1 VPMDGENERIRIKCP
16 EKAQTILRHI
26 ASASK
31 TEQRETL
38 GTTVSGP
45 QVDDC
50 AWSKTTRMFTMAKI
64 RDGRTYLSAH
74 LTSNDYYCENE
85 AVTGHWIGLGAERL
99 GIQGE
104 IRAGDP
110 AFEALRQNRHPD
122 GTGKLTPRDT
132 ENRVRFFDFQC
143 SAQKS
148 VSIMAVT
155 LGDTR
160 LLTVH
165 DKAAQVAFGELE
177 KFAARQANT
186 ALARAY
192 IRTACVAAAGFR
204 HTASRALDPQ
214 VHTHFVTAN
223 ATWDEKA
230 KGWRALTEFQMVKAV
245 RYAGKVYQNE
255 MARACRSLGYDIVEA
270 RDSQGIVTGFE
281 LSGVPAPVCKLFSK
295 RRAEIELGIA
305 QFREAHGRDPSTA
318 EVHAIT
324 VATREA
330 KLAEITTPRV
340 LEAQVRQL
348 SPEERTTLESLRDQ
362 ALSRSLG
369 GVQDPA
375 PGRER
380 ESLQVAIG
388 QLYERRSVVLGHE
401 LLAEALNQNLG
412 HIDLSK
418 LQNTAQKA
426 DLIGL
431 TDTPWL
437 HESFATRSGLESEQW
452 AVGFVDRT
460 RGTFG
465 RLGRE
470 SPDLPSQLSPEQK
483 STALEILASR
493 DQVLCFRG
501 AAGVGKTTVL
511 SALWTEVA
519 ASGLPLLVCAPTSS
533 GADTLRRD
541 GLPATTVADLLQNIA
556 HREPHRLKGAVLI
569 VDESGLASNRQ
580 GAELLKLAE
589 RHSARVLFIGDTRQH
604 SAVEAGDF
612 LRVLE
617 THSSIHRV
625 ELTTIRRQEHQAYR
639 DAVGCLAAGATR
651 AGLEKLDDLGWVK
664 EGRVEYLNNAVADYL
679 KLLGRGRTRADVLAV
694 TPTWAEHS
702 VFTREL
708 RIRLKERGALQAGN
722 AVTVWEPLKWT
733 RSQTADSRNYETGM
747 VVTFHRAVGGFAAGD
762 AATVRRIDRGHV
774 WVESPQGVSRLPLD
788 RPGFTV
794 ARAAGIEIALGD
806 RVLIRANDRSS
817 GLINGERLTV
827 AGLEDGRMSFTD
839 GRTVDTRRF
848 GHFVHGYAVT
858 SHASQSK
865 TVDHVIVA
873 ARQLDAKAAYV
884 ACSRA
889 RLSCTLHTP
898 DKSRLMDR
906 IPEGN
911 RPAALDLLGR
921 RPALARIPTP
931 DRSRIWVRMREIT
944 HGMQRSAV
952 QAWNRGALGIRDAVL
967 GARRGPMG
975 LARGPL
981 ARERASLAR
990 EQDSLSR

>member
-1 VPMDGENERIRIKCP
+1 
-16 EKAQTILRHI
+16 
-26 ASASK
+26 
-31 TEQRETL
+31 
-38 GTTVSGP
+38 
-45 QVDDC
+45 
-50 AWSKTTRMFTMAKI
+50 MAKI
-64 RDGRTYLSAH
+64 RDGRTYLGAH

-85 AVTGHWIGLGAERL
+85 SVSGHWIGLGAERL
-99 GIQGE
+99 GLQGE
-104 IRAGDP
+104 IHAGDP
-110 AFEALRQNRHPD
+110 AFEALRQNRLPD
-122 GTGKLTPRDT
+122 GTGKLTPKDSD
-132 ENRVRFFDFQC
+132 NRVRFFDFQC

-155 LGDTR
+155 LGDAR
-160 LLTVH
+160 LLTAH
-165 DKAAQVAFGELE
+165 DAAALVAFGELE

-186 ALARAY
+186 ALARSD
-192 IRTACVAAAGFR
+192 IRTSSVATASFR

-255 MARACRSLGYDIVEA
+255 MARACRSLGYDIIEV
-270 RDSQGIVTGFE
+270 RDSRGTVTGFE
-281 LSGVPAPVCKLFSK
+281 LAGVSAQVCKRFSK
-295 RRAEIELGIA
+295 RRAEIEQGIA
-305 QFREAHGRDPSTA
+305 QFREARGREPSTA
-318 EVHAIT
+318 EVHGIT
-324 VATREA
+324 VTTREA
-330 KLAEITTPRV
+330 KLAEITTQKV
-340 LEAQVRQL
+340 LEAQRRQL
-348 SPEERTTLESLRDQ
+348 SSEERAVLENLREK

-369 GVQDPA
+369 GAQEPT

-380 ESLQVAIG
+380 ESLQAAMG

-412 HIDLSK
+412 HIDLSR
-418 LQNTAQKA
+418 LQNAAQKA

-460 RGTFG
+460 RGQCG

-470 SPDLPSQLSPEQK
+470 APDLPSHLSPEQK
-483 STALEILASR
+483 ATALEILASR
-493 DQVLCFRG
+493 DQVICFRG

-511 SALWTEVA
+511 AALWKEVTPGTPILA
-519 ASGLPLLVCAPTSS
+519 CAPTSS
-533 GADTLRRD
+533 GVDTLRKD
-541 GLPATTVADLLQNIA
+541 GLPATTLSDLLQNIA

-580 GAELLKLAE
+580 GAELLRLAD

-617 THSSIHRV
+617 THSALHRV
-625 ELTTIRRQEHQAYR
+625 ELTSIRRQEHQAYR
-639 DAVGCLAAGATR
+639 EAVSSLAAGAAR

-664 EGRVEYLNNAVADYL
+664 EGRVEYLHNAATDYL
-679 KLLGRGRTRADVLAV
+679 KLVGKGRTPADVLAV
-694 TPTWAEHS
+694 TPTWAEHD

-708 RIRLKERGALQAGN
+708 RTRLKERGALQEGKL
-722 AVTVWEPLKWT
+722 VTAWEPLKWT
-733 RSQTADSRNYETGM
+733 RSQTADARNYERGM
-747 VVTFHRAVGGFAAGD
+747 IAAFHGSTDGFAAGD
-762 AATVRRIDRGHV
+762 VAKVSRIDHGHV
-774 WVESPQGVSRLPLD
+774 WVQSQQGERRLPID
-788 RPGFTV
+788 KPGFTV
-794 ARAAGIEIALGD
+794 VRTTSIEISPGD
-806 RVLIRANDRSS
+806 RILIRANDRPS
-817 GLINGERLTV
+817 GLFNGERLTV
-827 AGLEDGRMSFTD
+827 AGLEDGQLRFSD

-889 RLSCTLHTP
+889 RLSCAVHTP
-898 DKSRLMDR
+898 NKAALMDR
-906 IPEGN
+906 LPEGN
-911 RPAALDLLGR
+911 RPAALDFRGSR
-921 RPALARIPTP
+921 GSLARTPTP
-931 DRSRIWVRMREIT
+931 DRTRIWLRMREIT
-944 HGMQRSAV
+944 HTVQRSATQV
-952 QAWNRGALGIRDAVL
+952 WNRGALGFNDAVRQ
-967 GARRGPMG
+967 ARRGPAG
-975 LARGPL
+975 LTRAPRV
-981 ARERASLAR
+981 REH
-990 EQDSLSR
+990 DSLCR